1 MKVRVDDI
9 GGVRVFCVMAATGE
23 GVFLYNTL
31 TPLGEESLEDGE
43 DEYISL
49 NGSFLLHESAGSP
62 RGDDSVA
69 EQATLTVTVERQETK
84 FSRNVYQKTE
94 GSTQGTSLQSLID
107 LESELSVEDST
118 PEFKVRPVPPA
129 SAALGVISTV
139 NTFSV
144 SRTNIQSV
152 GSAQVEQDIE
162 ESEFISLN
170 VVDENIESVVQETLE
185 FKGKRVET
193 PEDFITPLKEVPPW
207 ARGRDAWIQ
216 SPLLQLHQGQLLLPQ
231 DTRVSF
237 LSIGRGRLKLFCF
250 FPRVNDF
257 LVNIAC

>member
-1 MKVRVDDI
+1 VKVRVDDI

-49 NGSFLLHESAGSP
+49 NGSFLPLESAGSP
-62 RGDDSVA
+62 RGEDSVA
-69 EQATLTVTVERQETK
+69 EQATSTVTVERQETK

-107 LESELSVEDST
+107 LESELLVEAST

-144 SRTNIQSV
+144 SLTNIQSV

-185 FKGKRVET
+185 FKGKRVEA
-193 PEDFITPLKEVPPW
+193 PEDFNTPLKEVPPW

-231 DTRVSF
+231 GTRVSF
-237 LSIGRGRLKLFCF
+237 LSIGRSRLKLFCF